1 MSERGKLCAQVEQTV
16 QCSVLVERV
25 FSTSSQGRLY
35 VPYYLLMRFLDE
47 LCRNDSFSCWCIHFL
62 LQLPVQHLVSRGLRA
77 PVKAKPGWSVTRPIP
92 FQLSNRCK
100 HINIHTQKRSPLPST
115 ANTHTHT
122 HKQEYFTWCVVPSI
136 STGTMKSALLIG
148 WRENTEGEMVGM
160 LIHMSRAVYIH
171 MALHNSWTLRGR
183 LHKSQRVAYTNRI

>member
-1 MSERGKLCAQVEQTV
+1 MSERGKLCAQVKQTV
-16 QCSVLVERV
+16 QCSVLVEHI

-122 HKQEYFTWCVVPSI
+122 HTQTRVLYLVCGPLYLHRHDEVCITNR
-136 STGTMKSALLIG
+136 L
-148 WRENTEGEMVGM
+148 EGE
-160 LIHMSRAVYIH
+160 H
-171 MALHNSWTLRGR
+171 RGGNGW
-183 LHKSQRVAYTNRI
+183 HAHSHEPCSVHSHGIT